1 MKQVLYF
8 SSSQPAMWVVNKS
21 VFKKRAQCI
30 TALALEYFSSQQ
42 GTMVYDRIRPNLNMV
57 TYVQCKQ
64 MILGSKKPNNHV

>member
-1 MKQVLYF
+1 MNETGAVLF
-8 SSSQPAMWVVNKS
+8 LKS
-21 VFKKRAQCI
+21 ASHVGGQCI